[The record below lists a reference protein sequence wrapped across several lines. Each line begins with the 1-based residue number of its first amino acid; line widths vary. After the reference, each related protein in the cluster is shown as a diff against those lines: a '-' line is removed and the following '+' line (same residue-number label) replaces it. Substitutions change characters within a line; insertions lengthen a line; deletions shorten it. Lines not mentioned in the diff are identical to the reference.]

1 VHKCSYKNLL
11 NALSLGVYGNK
22 KEGKPAK
29 VYTLFLTII
38 LMQIYSIKTFYGAY
52 TRTKTPNTFT
62 SNKGVSLILKTRKAP
77 KAGQPKHYLV
87 YQLEGVKPKFFSSMW
102 CNVSNDYT
110 ISDTQKKRATC
121 RVEGDTLTI
130 LAKTK

>member
-1 VHKCSYKNLL
+1 MGYLCAQRLIECL
-11 NALSLGVYGNK
+11 IFGGIPNK

-29 VYTLFLTII
+29 VYTLFLTKI
-38 LMQIYSIKTFYGAY
+38 LMQIYSINTFYGAY

-62 SNKGVSLILKTRKAP
+62 DNKGVSLILKTRKAP
-77 KAGQPKHYLV
+77 KPGQPKHYLV
-87 YQLEGVKPKFFSSMW
+87 YHIQGNKPTFFSSMW

-121 RVEGDTLTI
+121 RLEGDTLTI
-130 LAKTK
+130 LAQAK

>member
-1 VHKCSYKNLL
+1 MYVHTPIECLIFGGI
-11 NALSLGVYGNK
+11 ANK

-29 VYTLFLTII
+29 VYTLFLIII
-38 LMQIYSIKTFYGAY
+38 LMQIYSINTFYGAY

-77 KAGQPKHYLV
+77 KPGQPKHYLV
-87 YQLEGVKPKFFSSMW
+87 YHIQGSNPIFFSSMW
-102 CNVSNDYT
+102 GNTSNDYT

>member
-1 VHKCSYKNLL
+1 MYIQNPIERLIFGGIRKQKRGQTGKSLYP
-11 NALSLGVYGNK
+11 LSNK
-22 KEGKPAK
+22 
-29 VYTLFLTII
+29 I
-38 LMQIYSIKTFYGAY
+38 LMQIYSINTFYGAY

-77 KAGQPKHYLV
+77 KPGQPKHYLV
-87 YQLEGVKPKFFSSMW
+87 YQLEGVKPTFFSSMW

-130 LAKTK
+130 LAQAK

>member
-1 VHKCSYKNLL
+1 MYIQTSIKPLIFGGI
-11 NALSLGVYGNK
+11 ANK

-29 VYTLFLTII
+29 VYTLFLIII
-38 LMQIYSIKTFYGAY
+38 LMQIYSINTFYGAY

-77 KAGQPKHYLV
+77 KPGQPKHYLV
-87 YQLEGVKPKFFSSMW
+87 YQLEGVKPTFFSSMW

-130 LAKTK
+130 LAQAK